1 MPAPKSIVELQDDLK
16 HRIQCADDL
25 QKVAEKENRILTSEE
40 RAASKKFLDEADQLQ
55 TLITAHK
62 EHEAEKLRLDA
73 MRAGLAKVPAPPA
86 PTASAPGQLPVL
98 GNSHRIKGYRSGSLK
113 AFKGPDAEFNAY
125 QSGQFINAVLF
136 GSERARGFCHD
147 HGIDLRNAQTEG
159 SNTKGGF
166 LVPAPMLMSI
176 IDLREQYGVF
186 RRYADVQPMA
196 SDTLYMPRRVGGS
209 TAYFVGEGVAITESD
224 ATWDSVTLVA
234 KKMGCL
240 TKMSSELNEDTIISM
255 TDKLA
260 SEMAYAFAYKE
271 DLCGWNG
278 DGTNTYGGIV
288 GARTKILTLAG
299 AIDAGSGHD
308 TFAEIDKDD
317 LAKVMAALP
326 AYAEPNAKWYCS
338 KVAWDLVFARLMAAA
353 GGNSTQTLAGNVER
367 SYLGYP
373 VVISQ
378 ALPTAQTDIS
388 DTAMLFFGD
397 LAKAATL
404 GDRRGVTIST
414 TDALN
419 FAEDQIAIKATQ
431 RVDIVVHSVGD
442 ASTPG
447 PLVALIG
454 E

>member
-1 MPAPKSIVELQDDLK
+1 MPPKTIVELQDDLVHNVK
-16 HRIQCADDL
+16 SVEDITAG
-25 QKVAEKENRILTSEE
+25 AEAQGRVTTTEE
-40 RAASKKFLDEADQLQ
+40 QAKIKTFLDRANELESEIAKRK
-55 TLITAHK
+55 AHD
-62 EHEAEKLRLDA
+62 EHVLRLNA
-73 MRAGLAKVPAPPA
+73 MKVKLANPPA
-86 PTASAPGQLPVL
+86 NDTQPASTPGQLPVL

-113 AFKGPDAEFNAY
+113 AFTGPDAEFNAY
-125 QSGQFINAVLF
+125 QAGQFINAVLF
-136 GSERARGFCHD
+136 GSERARGYCHD

-288 GARTKILTLAG
+288 GARTKILSLAG
-299 AIDAGSGHD
+299 AVDAASGHD

-338 KVAWDLVFARLMAAA
+338 KVAWDLVFSRLMAAA
-353 GGNSTQTLAGNVER
+353 GGNTTQTLSGNIER

-388 DTAMLFFGD
+388 DTVMLFFGD

-431 RVDIVVHSVGD
+431 RVDINVHSVGD

-447 PLVALIG
+447 PLVALVA